1 MRRFLLRTW
10 ARLRGSRRKVRNGK
24 DKAPQSVRITPLL
37 KTWVTASGQPI
48 AFPQSRPQVVA
59 SIYEIPP
66 GMALAEHQH
75 PFLRYGYILAGRLR
89 VANSETG
96 QTDIYGPGDFG
107 IEAIGQWH
115 RGETI
120 GAETVKILVIDQVEE
135 DAENVV
141 LRV

>member
-1 MRRFLLRTW
+1 LRRSWCQTRSG
-10 ARLRGSRRKVRNGK
+10 RY
-24 DKAPQSVRITPLL
+24 DAPQVVRITPLL
-37 KTWVTASGQPI
+37 KTSLTASGQLV
-48 AFPQSRPQVVA
+48 AFPQGRPQVVV

-66 GMALAEHQH
+66 GMALSEHQH
-75 PFLRYGYILAGRLR
+75 RFPRYGYILAGRLR
-89 VANSETG
+89 VINAETG

-135 DAENVV
+135 NEENVV
-141 LRV
+141 IRA

>member
-1 MRRFLLRTW
+1 MRD
-10 ARLRGSRRKVRNGK
+10 GK
-24 DKAPQSVRITPLL
+24 DKPAQAVRVTPLL
-37 KTWVTASGQPI
+37 KTSVTASGQPI
-48 AFPQSRPQVVA
+48 AFPQSRPQVIA

-66 GMALAEHQH
+66 GMALSEHQH
-75 PFLRYGYILAGRLR
+75 PFPRYGYILSGRLR
-89 VANSETG
+89 VTNAETG

>member
-1 MRRFLLRTW
+1 MRRFLFRTW
-10 ARLRGSRRKVRNGK
+10 ARLRRARLRLRKGPGN
-24 DKAPQSVRITPLL
+24 APQAVRITPLL
-37 KTWVTASGQPI
+37 KTSVTASGQPI
-48 AFPQSRPQVVA
+48 AFPQTRPQVVA

-66 GMALAEHQH
+66 GMALADHQH
-75 PFLRYGYILAGRLR
+75 PFLRYGYILSGRPR
-89 VANSETG
+89 VTNAETG

-141 LRV
+141 LRA